1 VLAVTRDIEEAP
13 SAYHVVLL
21 VRECLA
27 SISPRELERIP
38 EQCRPRRILDE
49 SDIARYSRRLTQ
61 EYWQLRG
68 TAADVGVLHELWS
81 CFLRASIQIARLQE
95 EGAKAGVDSRGGA
108 CGS

>member
-1 VLAVTRDIEEAP
+1 VLAVTRDIEQAP

-27 SISPRELERIP
+27 SISPRELERVP
-38 EQCRPRRILDE
+38 EHCRPRRILDE
-49 SDIARYSRRLTQ
+49 ADVVRCSLRLTQ

-95 EGAKAGVDSRGGA
+95 QGNAKE
-108 CGS
+108 

>member
-1 VLAVTRDIEEAP
+1 VLAVTRGIEEAP

-21 VRECLA
+21 VREGLA

-49 SDIARYSRRLTQ
+49 ADIVRYSRRLTQ

-68 TAADVGVLHELWS
+68 TAADLGVFHELWS

-95 EGAKAGVDSRGGA
+95 AGDAKGGDSLGGA
-108 CGS
+108 CRS